1 MGVFPDGWDEVQSGL
16 RAAVTADRPPSQIA
30 GSFAFALFLVALPN
44 FGVSLVLLG
53 VVGYRI
59 ERADPRAFTAAALI
73 LNPLVKG
80 SVYVASFLVGS
91 ALLGPVPGGFT
102 GLSLDIS
109 RHVLARL
116 LVGNLLL
123 AALIGMVGF
132 VLLRYAIRNVD
143 RLRD

>member
-16 RAAVTADRPPSQIA
+16 RAAVTADRPPRQIA
-30 GSFAFALFLVALPN
+30 GSFGVALFLVALPN
-44 FGVSLVLLG
+44 LGVSLVLLG
-53 VVGYRI
+53 MIGYRI

-91 ALLGPVPGGFT
+91 AFLGPVPGGFT
-102 GLSLDIS
+102 GLSLEMS

-123 AALIGMVGF
+123 ASAVGIAGY
-132 VLLRYAIRNVD
+132 VLLRYTIRNVD
-143 RLRD
+143 WPSD

>member
-16 RAAVTADRPPSQIA
+16 RAAVTADRPPRQVA

-44 FGVSLVLLG
+44 LGVSLVLLG
-53 VVGYRI
+53 AIGYRI
-59 ERADPRAFTAAALI
+59 DRADSRAFTAAALI

-80 SVYVASFLVGS
+80 GVYVASLLLGS
-91 ALLGPVPGGFT
+91 FLLGPVPGGFT
-102 GLSLDIS
+102 RLSLEMS

-116 LVGNLLL
+116 LIGNLLL
-123 AALIGMVGF
+123 AAAIGMVGY
-132 VLLRYAIRNVD
+132 VLLRYAIRNVH